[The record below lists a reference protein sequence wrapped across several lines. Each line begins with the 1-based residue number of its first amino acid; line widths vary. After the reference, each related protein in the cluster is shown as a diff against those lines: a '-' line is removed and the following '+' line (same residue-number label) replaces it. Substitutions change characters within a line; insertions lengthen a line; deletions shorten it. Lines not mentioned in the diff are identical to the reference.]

1 MLTSFTAVIKDFP
14 FMKYN
19 CCVNVIYSSSR
30 FLTKYLI
37 NISSFRFPPSSN
49 SNVLRLSGEQTCF
62 PWERYIY

>member
-30 FLTKYLI
+30 FLTKHLLI
-37 NISSFRFPPSSN
+37 HLPFVFPPA
-49 SNVLRLSGEQTCF
+49 RIPMF
-62 PWERYIY
+62 